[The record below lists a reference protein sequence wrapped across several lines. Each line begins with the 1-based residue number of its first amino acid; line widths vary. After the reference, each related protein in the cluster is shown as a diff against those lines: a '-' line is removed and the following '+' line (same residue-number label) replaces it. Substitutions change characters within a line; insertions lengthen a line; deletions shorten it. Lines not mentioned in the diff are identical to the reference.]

1 MADIII
7 KIGGFFLSRVKN
19 KANIKIIEV
28 ISGLPKTKFE
38 GWGLFDRR
46 LPNKKSKIV
55 EVIGQ
60 FSLNY
65 NPLFTARI
73 IGFWN
78 PISQQYHW
86 YVTNLSSPAHFIY
99 PLYRLRWQIELV
111 FKSFKSCLRLADL
124 PTANPIIIHVLI
136 YTALIATMIAHP
148 IANIL
153 AIEFKKEKQMTPS
166 FQRAGMLVVLCAPDF
181 IRFLISNS
189 ANAENALIDKL
200 NLQKIEIF
208 DPNWKRR
215 ETSLAQA
222 IRLAKNCA

>member
-1 MADIII
+1 
-7 KIGGFFLSRVKN
+7 
-19 KANIKIIEV
+19 
-28 ISGLPKTKFE
+28 
-38 GWGLFDRR
+38 
-46 LPNKKSKIV
+46 
-55 EVIGQ
+55 
-60 FSLNY
+60 
-65 NPLFTARI
+65 
-73 IGFWN
+73 
-78 PISQQYHW
+78 
-86 YVTNLSSPAHFIY
+86 
-99 PLYRLRWQIELV
+99 
-111 FKSFKSCLRLADL
+111 
-124 PTANPIIIHVLI
+124 
-136 YTALIATMIAHP
+136 MIAHP